1 MKCPS
6 VHPPE
11 IRFSE
16 DITAVLHVPTGRSTI
31 LPSLYNLR
39 LLFLLSCPLCKH
51 GTKFSSTSS
60 FSCFMAHL
68 HTSNNFYIAVTHV
81 VGSLQWEI
89 SSSCRVVQTDMKILL
104 CLCSTITVEQQTRQ
118 RFHLC
123 TTTWNTDAVAARFW
137 RLITEDGNSQTAAWW
152 KEMEKFPAGK

>member
-1 MKCPS
+1 MPERPSSRDEVQRGHNCCPTRANWTIHDFAS
-6 VHPPE
+6 TIQPVSY
-11 IRFSE
+11 FSFPVLFVNME
-16 DITAVLHVPTGRSTI
+16 PNLAVLPLSHALWLICI
-31 LPSLYNLR
+31 LPTTSTLQSLT
-39 LLFLLSCPLCKH
+39 LL
-51 GTKFSSTSS
+51 
-60 FSCFMAHL
+60 
-68 HTSNNFYIAVTHV
+68 AVCN
-81 VGSLQWEI
+81 EK

-104 CLCSTITVEQQTRQ
+104 WLCSTITVEQQTRQ